1 MSGATLAKSAMRF
14 GTRFGIAAVVL
25 LVLGPFINRNFGI
38 GDGLN
43 YLHLP
48 ALWEEAPVAVL
59 VSLIYLLL
67 LVTSMLL
74 SAMLITTSL
83 VIRHSEASG
92 QATMNKDSTS
102 TGF

>member
-14 GTRFGIAAVVL
+14 GRWFGIAAVVL
-25 LVLGPFINRNFGI
+25 LLGSFINRNFGI
-38 GDGLN
+38 GDSLN

-48 ALWEEAPVAVL
+48 AVWEEAPAAVL

-67 LVTSMLL
+67 LVTSLLL
-74 SAMLITTSL
+74 SAMLITASL
-83 VIRHSEASG
+83 VIRHSEASE
-92 QATMNKDSTS
+92 QTTMNKESTS